1 LRPGLVAL
9 RSLSVDFQVVEES
22 SPTAWDINEGLT
34 SAMSKCH
41 VRELSRVYKAIF
53 QDVLYAYPTMGTEL
67 EKDLTRLLAIV
78 ERRGIRVYLEDLP
91 AVGKHLDR
99 CLASG
104 QYNLSGLPLT
114 KRYSNRVVIPKF
126 LRGLYLLVFYECGRL
141 REDYDVQ
148 AIFFLRQILF
158 AAKKATYPCSDE
170 KVENEVLEF
179 FEVDKSLPE
188 PEGIWTQEG
197 AVSDDQI
204 AETYSGYSRSRLYGA
219 RLDPE
224 NTCERNLLSTLLAR
238 LDAVSSFVS
247 ATLGSYDPAAWRFRH
262 GPGAISEVTGPS
274 NKYCWKDWPDRLE
287 SEYPIA
293 DYGFHSFSSWAGSS
307 FTIRPDT
314 GPARGP
320 THSRMVAVPK
330 SYSKP
335 RLIAAEPSAH
345 QWCQQ
350 SVWRYFKRRSK
361 NTWINEFVR
370 FGDQT
375 LNQDLCIRGS
385 SDGSLATVDL
395 SAASDRVS
403 CHFVGQLFRGN
414 PGLLRSLRASR
425 THWVK
430 QSLTKK
436 VTELSELRKFSTMG
450 NACTFPVE
458 SLGFL
463 CVAIASVL
471 TVRKLPFT
479 PRNVYRMAGEVAVFG
494 DDIVIPNDSRELFVK
509 ALEVLHFKV
518 NKTKSFWTGRFRE
531 SCGVDSFGGAV
542 VTPAY
547 WKSFYNGKPESLAST
562 VESSNNFY
570 KKFLVETSR
579 HLASTLPKGLPVVA
593 QRSGILGL
601 QSRSEVRND
610 RLRRRYN
617 PALQRE
623 ELFVLSLVTTQ
634 RKVQTGDDSML
645 FQYFTEQPSPFAKWT
660 AGVAQ
665 IPRLRTKFGWVS
677 SYDVQLKDT
686 EAGRVV

>member
-1 LRPGLVAL
+1 
-9 RSLSVDFQVVEES
+9 
-22 SPTAWDINEGLT
+22 
-34 SAMSKCH
+34 MSKSH
-41 VRELSRVYKAIF
+41 VRELSSVYGALF
-53 QDVLYAYPTMGTEL
+53 RDARYAYPTLEMEF
-67 EKDLTRLLAIV
+67 EKDLTRLLALV

-126 LRGLYLLVFYECGRL
+126 LRGLYLLVFCESGRL

-158 AAKKATYPCSDE
+158 AAKKATYPCSE
-170 KVENEVLEF
+170 ENIENEVLEF
-179 FEVDKSLPE
+179 FSVDNSLPE

-197 AVSDDQI
+197 AVTDDQI
-204 AETYSGYSRSRLYGA
+204 DQTYGGFRKSSLYGA
-219 RLDPE
+219 RAEPGS
-224 NTCERNLLSTLLAR
+224 TCECRSFSTFSAN
-238 LDAVSSFVS
+238 LDAISSFVS
-247 ATLGSYDPAAWRFRH
+247 ATLGSYDPTDWRFRH

-287 SEYPIA
+287 SEFPIA

-307 FTIRPDT
+307 FTIRQDL
-314 GPARGP
+314 GSARIP
-320 THSRMVAVPK
+320 SHSRMVAVPK

-350 SVWRYFKRRSK
+350 SIWRYFKRRTKAS
-361 NTWINEFVR
+361 WINEFVR

-375 LNQDLCIRGS
+375 LNQLLCVRGS
-385 SDGSLATVDL
+385 MDGSLATVDL

-414 PGLLRSLRASR
+414 PGLLRALRASR

-430 QSLTKK
+430 QNLTRKLP
-436 VTELSELRKFSTMG
+436 EFSELRKFSTMG

-458 SLGFL
+458 SIGFL
-463 CVAIASVL
+463 CVALASVV
-471 TVRKLPFT
+471 TTRKLRPT
-479 PRNVYRMAGEVAVFG
+479 PRNIYRLAGEVAVFG

-518 NKTKSFWTGRFRE
+518 NSAKSFWTGRFRE
-531 SCGVDSFGGAV
+531 SCGIDSFGGVV

-570 KKFLVETSR
+570 KKFMVETSR

-601 QSRSEVRND
+601 QCRSDVRND
-610 RLRRRYN
+610 RLRSRYN
-617 PALQRE
+617 QALQRQ
-623 ELFVLSLVTTQ
+623 ELYVLSLVTTQ

-645 FQYFTEQPSPFAKWT
+645 FQYFTEQPDPFSKWT

-665 IPRLRTKFGWVS
+665 IPKTRTRFGWVS
-677 SYDVQLKDT
+677 SYDIQLKDSQ
-686 EAGRVV
+686 AGRVV

>member
-1 LRPGLVAL
+1 
-9 RSLSVDFQVVEES
+9 
-22 SPTAWDINEGLT
+22 
-34 SAMSKCH
+34 
-41 VRELSRVYKAIF
+41 VYSAIF
-53 QDVLYAYPTMGTEL
+53 RDARYTYPTLEMEF
-67 EKDLTRLLAIV
+67 EKDLTRLLALV

-126 LRGLYLLVFYECGRL
+126 LRGLYLLVFCESGRL

-158 AAKKATYPCSDE
+158 AAKKAAYPCSSE
-170 KVENEVLEF
+170 KVEDEVLEF
-179 FEVDKSLPE
+179 FEVDNSLPE

-197 AVSDDQI
+197 AISDDQI
-204 AETYSGYSRSRLYGA
+204 ASTYDGYRRSRLYGA
-219 RLDPE
+219 RIDPE
-224 NTCERNLLSTLLAR
+224 AARERDLLYTLLAK
-238 LDAVSSFVS
+238 LDGISSFVS
-247 ATLGSYDPAAWRFRH
+247 ATLGSYDPSDWRFRH

-287 SEYPIA
+287 SEFPIA

-307 FTIRPDT
+307 FTVLCDQ

-320 THSRMVAVPK
+320 AHSRMVAVPK

-350 SVWRYFKRRSK
+350 SIWRYFKRRSK
-361 NTWINEFVR
+361 ATWINEFVR

-375 LNQDLCIRGS
+375 LNQDLCVRGS
-385 SDGSLATVDL
+385 LDGSLATVDL
-395 SAASDRVS
+395 SSASDRVS

-414 PGLLRSLRASR
+414 PGLLRALRASR

-430 QSLTKK
+430 QNLTKK
-436 VTELSELRKFSTMG
+436 LPELSELRKFSTMG

-463 CVAIASVL
+463 CVALASVL
-471 TVRKLPFT
+471 TTRKLAFT
-479 PRNVYRMAGEVAVFG
+479 PRNIYRLSGEVAVFG
-494 DDIVIPNDSRELFVK
+494 DDIIIPDDSRELFVK

-518 NKTKSFWTGRFRE
+518 NSTKSFWTGRFRE

-570 KKFLVETSR
+570 KKFMVETSR
-579 HLASTLPKGLPVVA
+579 HLASTLPKGLPMVA

-601 QSRSEVRND
+601 QSRSGISND
-610 RLRRRYN
+610 RLRSRYN
-617 PALQRE
+617 KDLQRE

-634 RKVQTGDDSML
+634 RKVQTEDDSML
-645 FQYFTEQPSPFAKWT
+645 FQYFTEQPDPLSKWT

-665 IPRLRTKFGWVS
+665 IPRTRTRTRWVS
-677 SYDVQLKDT
+677 SQDIQLKDI
-686 EAGRVV
+686 

>member
-1 LRPGLVAL
+1 MDSFLGSVAL
-9 RSLSVDFQVVEES
+9 
-22 SPTAWDINEGLT
+22 TAWDIYEGLT

-41 VRELSRVYKAIF
+41 VRELSDVYAALF
-53 QDVLYAYPTMGTEL
+53 RDAGYTYPTLEMEF
-67 EKDLTRLLAIV
+67 EKDLTRLLALV
-78 ERRGIRVYLEDLP
+78 ERRGIRVFLEDLP

-99 CLASG
+99 CLAGG

-114 KRYSNRVVIPKF
+114 KRFSGRVVIPKF
-126 LRGLYLLVFYECGRL
+126 LRGLYLLVFHECGRL

-158 AAKKATYPCSDE
+158 AAKKATYPCSSE
-170 KVENEVLEF
+170 KIEDEVLEF
-179 FEVDKSLPE
+179 AEVDSLMPV

-197 AVSDDQI
+197 AISDDQI
-204 AETYSGYSRSRLYGA
+204 ARVYGGFRKSELYVSRVEPEISGNRS
-219 RLDPE
+219 
-224 NTCERNLLSTLLAR
+224 LLFTLLAK
-238 LDAVSSFVS
+238 LDAISGFVS
-247 ATLGSYDPAAWRFRH
+247 ATLGSYDPASWRFRH
-262 GPGAISEVTGPS
+262 GPGAISEVTGPT
-274 NKYCWKDWPDRLE
+274 NKYCWQDWPDRLE
-287 SEYPIA
+287 SEFPIA
-293 DYGFHSFSSWAGSS
+293 DYGFHSYSSWADSS
-307 FTIRPDT
+307 FTVRCDSGT
-314 GPARGP
+314 ARCP

-345 QWCQQ
+345 QFCQQ
-350 SVWRYFKRRSK
+350 SIWHYFKRRSK
-361 NTWINEFVR
+361 VTWINEFVR

-385 SDGSLATVDL
+385 LDGTMATVDL

-430 QSLTKK
+430 QNLTKK
-436 VTELSELRKFSTMG
+436 LPEFLELRKFSTMG

-458 SLGFL
+458 SIGFL
-463 CVAIASVL
+463 CVALASVL
-471 TVRKLPFT
+471 TVRKLAFT
-479 PRNVYRMAGEVAVFG
+479 PRNIYRLIGEVAVFG
-494 DDIVIPNDSRELFVK
+494 DDIVIPSDSRELFVK

-518 NKTKSFWTGRFRE
+518 NPNKSFWTGRFRE

-570 KKFLVETSR
+570 KKFLIETSR

-601 QSRSEVRND
+601 QSRTEVCND
-610 RLRRRYN
+610 RL
-617 PALQRE
+617 
-623 ELFVLSLVTTQ
+623 
-634 RKVQTGDDSML
+634 
-645 FQYFTEQPSPFAKWT
+645 
-660 AGVAQ
+660 
-665 IPRLRTKFGWVS
+665 
-677 SYDVQLKDT
+677 
-686 EAGRVV
+686 